1 MVKVADCQS
10 VFLYDPFLK
19 VVANVHSGWRGSIK
33 NVIGRAVKAME
44 TEMQCLARHIVAGVG
59 PSLGPCCAEFV
70 NYETE
75 IPKEFWK
82 YKDQSDRFDFWSL
95 SRDQL
100 VAAGVLNE
108 NIYLS
113 KMCTKCNP
121 TLFFSYRGEG
131 QTGRFAAVIGLK

>member
-1 MVKVADCQS
+1 
-10 VFLYDPFLK
+10 
-19 VVANVHSGWRGSIK
+19 
-33 NVIGRAVKAME
+33 ME
-44 TEMQCLARHIVAGVG
+44 SEMQCLARHIVAGVG

-70 NYETE
+70 NYQSE

-82 YKDQSDRFDFWSL
+82 YRQGSDLFDFWSL

-100 VAAGVLNE
+100 CAAGVLNK

-113 KMCTKCNP
+113 NFCTKCNP
-121 TLFFSYRGEG
+121 ALFFSYRGEG